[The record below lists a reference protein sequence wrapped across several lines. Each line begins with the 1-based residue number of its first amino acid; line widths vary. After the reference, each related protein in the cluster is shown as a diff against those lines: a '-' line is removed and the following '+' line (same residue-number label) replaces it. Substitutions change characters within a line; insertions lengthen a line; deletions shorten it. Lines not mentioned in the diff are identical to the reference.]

1 MVQQMASAQ
10 RTLVKS
16 QPELWQ
22 LVDQTERLE
31 GWSSG
36 LLGHAAEISMT
47 ERDPEVKVAWEAS
60 AAEELASIEIVL
72 RQDGWGT
79 TVAIEAE
86 REGATPTQ
94 LEGWLDA
101 VLDELAEP
109 EKRPFQGV

>member
-1 MVQQMASAQ
+1 MTSSD

-22 LVDQTERLE
+22 ALDQPERIQ

-36 LLGHAAEISMT
+36 LLGQAAEVSVT
-47 ERDPEVKVAWEAS
+47 TRNPETKLAWEAS
-60 AAEELASIEIVL
+60 AAAEAASIEIVL
-72 RQDGWGT
+72 EQDGWGT
-79 TVAIEAE
+79 TVAISAS

-94 LEGWLDA
+94 LEGWIDA

-109 EKRPFQGV
+109 EKRPFQGIV

>member
-1 MVQQMASAQ
+1 MATAE

-22 LVDQTERLE
+22 VLDQPERLQ

-36 LLGHAAEISMT
+36 LLGHAAEVAVT
-47 ERDPEVKVAWEAS
+47 ERDPENKLAWEAS
-60 AAEELASIEIVL
+60 AAAEAASIEVAL
-72 RQDGWGT
+72 EQDGWGT
-79 TVAIEAE
+79 NVSISAE

-94 LEGWLDA
+94 LEGWIDA

-109 EKRPFQGV
+109 EKRPFQGIV

>member
-1 MVQQMASAQ
+1 MATAE

-22 LVDQTERLE
+22 LVDQHERIQ

-36 LLGHAAEISMT
+36 LLGHAAEVAVT
-47 ERDPEVKVAWEAS
+47 ERDPEARLAWAAS
-60 AAEELASIEIVL
+60 AAEVVASIEIAL
-72 RQDGWGT
+72 EQDGWGT
-79 TVAIEAE
+79 TVAIAAD
-86 REGATPTQ
+86 REGATATE

-109 EKRPFQGV
+109 EKRPFQGLV

>member
-1 MVQQMASAQ
+1 MTGAQ

-22 LVDQTERLE
+22 IVDQPERIQ

-36 LLGHAAEISMT
+36 LLGHAAQVAVT
-47 ERDPEVKVAWEAS
+47 EREPETRLAWEAS
-60 AAEELASIEIVL
+60 AAEEVASIEIVL
-72 RQDGWGT
+72 EQDGWGT

-101 VLDELAEP
+101 VLDELADP
-109 EKRPFQGV
+109 EKRPFQGMV

>member
-1 MVQQMASAQ
+1 MASSQ

-16 QPELWQ
+16 LPELWQ
-22 LVDQTERLE
+22 LVDQPERIE

-36 LLGHAAEISMT
+36 LLGHAAEVAVT
-47 ERDPEVKVAWEAS
+47 ERDPETKLAWEAS
-60 AAEELASIEIVL
+60 AAEEVASIEIVL
-72 RQDGWGT
+72 EQDGWGT

-86 REGATPTQ
+86 RQGSSQTQ

-109 EKRPFQGV
+109 EKRPFQGIV